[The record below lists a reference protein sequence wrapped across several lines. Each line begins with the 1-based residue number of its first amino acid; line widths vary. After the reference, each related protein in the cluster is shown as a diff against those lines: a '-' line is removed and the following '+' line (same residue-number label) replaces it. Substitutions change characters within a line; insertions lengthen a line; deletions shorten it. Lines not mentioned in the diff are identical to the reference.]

1 MMQFYV
7 IGNYITA
14 LNIKQSEELKR
25 NLLIS

>member
-7 IGNYITA
+7 IGNHITA
-14 LNIKQSEELKR
+14 LNIKQPEELKI